1 MAIKRAKTL
10 DDPQFDILM
19 SYLARGNNPLRDRVM
34 FALSFKCGLR
44 AKEIAGLNWEDVT
57 DAQGSVLPAGA
68 IIDLSHKI
76 TKGGKV
82 DSKIIMHPLVHDC
95 LIELQAS
102 DGVKFILDAPR
113 TPSGRM
119 TYNNV
124 TVYMHAVYK
133 RLGFQG
139 CSSHSGRRT
148 FGTKLARSCNQNGG
162 SIADVQQLMRHS
174 DIRTTRIYIDPSDT
188 QKNMVMGL

>member
-10 DDPQFDILM
+10 DDAQFDILM

-44 AKEIAGLNWEDVT
+44 AKEIAGLNWSDVVDVQGNVYAT
-57 DAQGSVLPAGA
+57 GSV
-68 IIDLSHKI
+68 IDLSHKI

-82 DSKIIMHPLVHDC
+82 DSKIIMHPLVYDC
-95 LIELQAS
+95 LCELQKS
-102 DGVKFILDAPR
+102 GTKVILPAPR
-113 TPSGRM
+113 TADGRM

-124 TVYMHAVYK
+124 TVYMHAIYK
-133 RLGFQG
+133 SLGFQG

-148 FGTKLARSCNQNGG
+148 FGTKLARSCNLNGG
-162 SIADVQQLMRHS
+162 SITDVQELMRHS

-188 QKNMVMGL
+188 QKNMIMGI